1 MNIQDTL
8 IMASAAELNGLV
20 SQLHSLEV
28 FRYLSDNPGCTLEEL
43 GGLVD
48 LNLQRVVLALDL
60 LVNFDVLSKN
70 MEGEY
75 CFNRYTQNYLDFLVS
90 LNQFPAD
97 ITLSQIALLC
107 NMFLKQRSQFH
118 SFKTQLSLLAFLP
131 LLLALL
137 IVFLCNKY

>member
-60 LVNFDVLSKN
+60 LVNFDVLSKS
-70 MEGEY
+70 
-75 CFNRYTQNYLDFLVS
+75 FLRK
-90 LNQFPAD
+90 NER
-97 ITLSQIALLC
+97 TG
-107 NMFLKQRSQFH
+107 
-118 SFKTQLSLLAFLP
+118 
-131 LLLALL
+131 
-137 IVFLCNKY
+137 